1 MNTSVPRVRAQ
12 QPQDISETL
21 LIIAIV
27 NWVVLMFLDAT
38 SSPFFTEA
46 LTAEVQTYIKPVFNV
61 GRVLIPL
68 ISTALLVISVRLI
81 IKLDKEPN
89 PKVTR
94 YRLVATIGISGLFVF
109 GRIATEIA
117 RRMA

>member
-12 QPQDISETL
+12 QPQDISVTL
-21 LIIAIV
+21 LIISIV
-27 NWVVLMFLDAT
+27 NWFVLILLDAT
-38 SSPFFTEA
+38 SSPFFTGPLA
-46 LTAEVQTYIKPVFNV
+46 AEVQTYIKPVFNI

-68 ISTALLVISVRLI
+68 ISTALLVISVRLM

-89 PKVTR
+89 PKVSR
-94 YRLVATIGISGLFVF
+94 YRLIATIGISGLFVT

-117 RRMA
+117 RRMS